1 MSFHKKVLFGYVLF
15 NVVMITLGLLNVA
28 EPDRAIATDQDMVV
42 YGVMKP
48 TAVALAL
55 ISSALVVMLLYVA
68 RGILMLSKLMNRK
81 WHERAR

>member
-42 YGVMKP
+42 YGVEKP

-55 ISSALVVMLLYVA
+55 ISSRLVVMLLYVV
-68 RGILMLSKLMNRK
+68 RGIFMLSRLMNRK

>member
-15 NVVMITLGLLNVA
+15 HVVMITLGLLNVA
-28 EPDRAIATDQDMVV
+28 EPDRAIATEQDMVV
-42 YGVMKP
+42 YGVVKP

-55 ISSALVVMLLYVA
+55 ISSALVVMLLYVV